1 MARNGIQYS
10 DVQHAIDQLISRG
23 DTPSVQ
29 RIREVLGTGSFTTIS
44 EHFRHWRNERAQ
56 NRDVPPPKG
65 LPDAIVTLA
74 SDMWQQAQEVANEG
88 LTHYREEADRQVVDA
103 QMQAEDAKTHA
114 ANAEQRESALAE
126 HLRHMET
133 RVEALSGELAEAAT
147 QRARWKADSERHEEQ
162 LQAANTQLDALTQ
175 QLSEQEQQ
183 SLSTLA
189 QQREAWEEKLTQEQQ
204 RNEATE
210 GKLMGLLD
218 SVRQER
224 ADEEKTLKKRIQQY
238 EKRLEALSDNVK
250 AEQQA
255 RHQAEA
261 QQEASEQ
268 ALAQE
273 RQTAKQHEEE
283 AKRLQSELDD
293 TRQVLDETKRE
304 HEALAKHQSEQ
315 WQSELWQ
322 SVQALQRQVSSLP
335 DSLRL
340 QTSSEDNDK
349 NRGDKNENAPR

>member
-44 EHFRHWRNERAQ
+44 EHFRHWRSERAQ

-65 LPDAIVTLA
+65 LPEAIVTMA
-74 SDMWQQAQEVANEG
+74 SDMWQQAQEVANEA
-88 LTHYREEADRQVVDA
+88 LAHYREEANRKVVDA
-103 QMQAEDAKTHA
+103 QTQAEDAQTHA
-114 ANAEQRESALAE
+114 ANAEQRESALGG
-126 HLRHMET
+126 HLRHMEA
-133 RVEALSGELAEAAT
+133 RVEALSGELAEAAA
-147 QRARWKADSERHEEQ
+147 QSARWKVESERHEAQ
-162 LQAANTQLDALTQ
+162 LKAANTQLDALTQ
-175 QLSEQEQQ
+175 QLNEQELQ
-183 SLSTLA
+183 SRTTLT
-189 QQREAWEEKLTQEQQ
+189 QQREAWEEKLTQEQH

-224 ADEEKTLKKRIQQY
+224 ADEEKALNKRIQQY
-238 EKRLEALSDNVK
+238 EKRLEALSDSVK

-255 RHQAEA
+255 RQQAETR
-261 QQEASEQ
+261 QEATEQ

-273 RQTAKQHEEE
+273 KQAAKQHEAET
-283 AKRLQSELDD
+283 KRLQSELDD
-293 TRQVLDETKRE
+293 ARQTLEETKRE
-304 HEALAKHQSEQ
+304 HEALAKRQSEQ

-335 DSLRL
+335 DSLRA
-340 QTSSEDNDK
+340 QASWEDEDK
-349 NRGDKNENAPR
+349 NLGDKNENAPR